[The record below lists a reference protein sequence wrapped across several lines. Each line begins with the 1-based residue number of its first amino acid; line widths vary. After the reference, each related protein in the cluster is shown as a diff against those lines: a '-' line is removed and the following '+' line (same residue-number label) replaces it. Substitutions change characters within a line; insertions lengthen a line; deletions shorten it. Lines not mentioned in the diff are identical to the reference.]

1 MKILVIP
8 DIHEDLEFL
17 KYIIAVEDTAAF
29 DHVVL
34 LGDYFDPPGVVNP
47 CESKLQQVAWTLVGL
62 KELLGDRLHML
73 CGNHDLPYYA
83 LRPAC
88 GERGGDPNEV
98 IGQWL
103 GNTTLERAAIINAIW
118 NEDFWKSLEG
128 AVLLDG
134 WLFSHAG
141 VHPDWWPKDLGSTES
156 RYRWLQG
163 EWTQAFANIYKEE
176 EHPIFGVGFAR
187 GGLLPFGCPLWQ
199 DWNLEFEDA
208 LEVPQIVG
216 HTRCVKQTQK
226 GRSFCI
232 DMAQAAYAIVDDGD
246 VQLNIL
252 PKSWL
257 GESLLDSV

>member
-1 MKILVIP
+1 MKLLVVP
-8 DIHEDLEFL
+8 DIHENLEFL
-17 KYIIAVEDTAAF
+17 KYIFAYEDTDSF

-47 CESKLQQVAWTLVGL
+47 CEQRLQQMAGTLLGM
-62 KELLGDRLHML
+62 KELLGERLHML

-88 GERGGDPNEV
+88 GGRGGQPNTT

-103 GNTTLERAAIINAIW
+103 GNTTLERAEIINELW
-118 NEDFWKSLEG
+118 NEDFWQSLKG

-141 VHPDWWPKDLGSTES
+141 VHPDWWPEDLDSTER
-156 RYRWLQG
+156 RYRWLQDQ
-163 EWTQAFANIYKEE
+163 WAQAFANIYQEE
-176 EHPIFGVGFAR
+176 EPPIFGAGLAR
-187 GGLLPFGCPLWQ
+187 GGLLPFGGPLWQ
-199 DWNLEFEDA
+199 DWNQEFKDA

-232 DMAQAAYAIVDDGD
+232 DLAQAAYAIVEDGE
-246 VQLNIL
+246 VQLNIW
-252 PKSWL
+252 PDSWL
-257 GESLLDSV
+257 GESMLDSV